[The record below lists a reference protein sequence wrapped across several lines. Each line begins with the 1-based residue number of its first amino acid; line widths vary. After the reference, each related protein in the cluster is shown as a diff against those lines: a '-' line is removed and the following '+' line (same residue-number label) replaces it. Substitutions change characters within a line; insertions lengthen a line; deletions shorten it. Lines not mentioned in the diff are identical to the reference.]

1 MFKYHIVASALLGA
15 ILASIIYYGSDVKNY
30 NIDQM
35 ADRIILSKE
44 MDQLRSD
51 LNRLQEELI
60 IVNAM
65 NDELT
70 ERLNNLEHQSQP
82 CQKKK

>member
-1 MFKYHIVASALLGA
+1 MSKYYMLLSALLGA

-51 LNRLQEELI
+51 SNRLQEELI
-60 IVNAM
+60 TVNAK

-70 ERLNNLEHQSQP
+70 ERLNNLEFQSQP

>member
-1 MFKYHIVASALLGA
+1 MLLSALLGA

-44 MDQLRSD
+44 MDQLRLD

-60 IVNAM
+60 TVNAM
-65 NDELT
+65 DDELT
-70 ERLNNLEHQSQP
+70 EKLNNLEQQSHQ